1 MGYAT
6 ITGQLKDS
14 DGTAWANATW
24 TAVPVSPS
32 SKPVFPDG
40 SPVPTTGGLCDATG
54 HFSGQIP
61 TTIDIRPPGTTLTL
75 TITSMTSAPPLTLTK
90 VQIVSTTTVDLGALL
105 SPRLVA
111 PRIKAAPV
119 VYAYAAIE
127 VTNPVH
133 GNGYINTVE
142 NQSYIF
148 MQNSWVKIG
157 VGGIPEDVVKLSPH
171 INTGALVISNDPPT
185 TTQLNIGTLDT
196 PNHLVRFASHTTD
209 GSLFGGSFQ
218 FDTWDTTFSRTKT
231 MLFFGDG
238 GAAIGYAF
246 VFYANASLQNGSKLS
261 IYDAANAAQLDVSL
275 PGGGAAVYNSIGV
288 NASNYGG
295 HTFRSSPL
303 GNASHIDVVKIEP
316 TNGGQVTING
326 ALVVGAGAI
335 AAIAT
340 NADNTY
346 LDAYGSTASTHGGLV
361 FRTGVKGD
369 PNPLPFV
376 AFDGTTRQANFAQDI
391 SCGALHVN
399 GGGSGFVTT
408 TQPFLYLQ
416 TAAGGIVG
424 VLNNMSVNGTFSATG
439 AKTFNIP
446 HPLGGERRLVHAC
459 LEGPESGVYYRGEAE
474 LVDGRAIVEL
484 PDYFEALTFPDD
496 RTVQLTQVDDGGELG
511 LFAASPVVDGKFSI
525 RSNVSAASVYWEVKA
540 ERRDIDRLDVE
551 PATKGERSESES

>member
-14 DGTAWANATW
+14 DGTAWSNATW

-61 TTIDIRPPGTTLTL
+61 TTIDIRPPGTTLTI

-111 PRIKAAPV
+111 PRIKAGPI
-119 VYAYAAIE
+119 VYAYNSGE

-133 GNGYINTVE
+133 GNGYVNTVQ
-142 NQSYIF
+142 NQSYIY
-148 MQNSWVKIG
+148 MQNSWIPIG
-157 VGGIPEDVVKLSPH
+157 VAGPLPANVVQVMPHVNEGDLEMNGVITADRLKILS
-171 INTGALVISNDPPT
+171 DPA
-185 TTQLNIGTLDT
+185 TTQLLIDTIDT
-196 PNHLVRFASHTTD
+196 PYENTRFACMTATPAHQ
-209 GSLFGGSFQ
+209 GGFQ
-218 FDTWDTTFSRTKT
+218 FDGWNSDFTKQQQYLLMHESLST
-231 MLFFGDG
+231 GLINAQFFVPVNIGADLSVAGHAISAQDGNFTRNLSTQGLFVG
-238 GAAIGYAF
+238 GPQGT
-246 VFYANASLQNGSKLS
+246 NSLVTEFTSGL
-261 IYDAANAAQLDVSL
+261 YC
-275 PGGGAAVYNSIGV
+275 
-288 NASNYGG
+288 
-295 HTFRSSPL
+295 FR
-303 GNASHIDVVKIEP
+303 
-316 TNGGQVTING
+316 
-326 ALVVGAGAI
+326 
-335 AAIAT
+335 
-340 NADNTY
+340 
-346 LDAYGSTASTHGGLV
+346 DAYGTTPTNYGTHSFRCNTSDQSAVIEAMLV
-361 FRTGVKGD
+361 QHDRVYCGVPHLGIGND
-369 PNPLPFV
+369 
-376 AFDGTTRQANFAQDI
+376 
-391 SCGALHVN
+391 ALALNVV
-399 GGGSGFVTT
+399 GGSASISSSQPYLYIQATT
-408 TQPFLYLQ
+408 EV
-416 TAAGGIVG
+416 GILCG
-424 VLNNMSVNGTFSATG
+424 LSVNGNLSATG

-484 PDYFEALTFPDD
+484 PDYFEALTQADG

-525 RSNVSAASVYWEVKA
+525 RSNVSAAVVSWEVKA
-540 ERRDIDRLDVE
+540 ERRDLPRLDVE